1 MIPFPSHFI
10 EKDPPG
16 EEEGQR
22 VAYFVPDTVGG
33 PFEKLVLMDTTKDLA
48 VNMAGE
54 TLTIKEWQDTKS
66 SYQSFV
72 IKNISWAFVAPIFV
86 KEKRKKSLVIFFA

>member
-1 MIPFPSHFI
+1 MFKLDEKRYVLGVKDDDTVIAI
-10 EKDPPG
+10 KDPPG

-22 VAYFVPDTVGG
+22 VAYFVPNTVGG
-33 PFEKLVLMDTTKDLA
+33 PFEKLVLMDTTKDLP
-48 VNMAGE
+48 VNMTGE

-72 IKNISWAFVAPIFV
+72 IENIS
-86 KEKRKKSLVIFFA
+86 